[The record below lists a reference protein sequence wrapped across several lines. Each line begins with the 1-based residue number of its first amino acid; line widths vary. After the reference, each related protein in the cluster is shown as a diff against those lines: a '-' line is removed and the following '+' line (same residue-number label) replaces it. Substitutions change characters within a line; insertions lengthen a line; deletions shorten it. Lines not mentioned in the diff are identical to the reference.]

1 MLKGKF
7 RYKILLW
14 LSIVMLIAYFDRV
27 NFGMAVPSIM
37 KDFKLTAGQIGMIMS
52 GFYIGYTIFNYLA
65 GYITDRLSV
74 SITVVLLLLFWSLST
89 IGTGLAVGF
98 TSLMIV
104 RILFGAFEGPLPA
117 SMNGIVSKWM
127 LPREKATATAVW
139 LGAVPVGV
147 VIGNVISGYII
158 TSLGWPSVFYI
169 FGAIGIITALISWK
183 VLKDS
188 PAEHPSVSKE
198 EKDLIE
204 LSYTTNAIQ
213 TGALT
218 YGQLLK
224 NPSVWWLAIVFFAL
238 ATVYWANLN
247 WLPTYFIKARGSSL
261 IKSGFYSSAPWAAAF
276 VGLFVMGWLS
286 DHVGRG
292 FRSNW
297 IAAAF
302 FLVAPVIVLA
312 VNTPSLELCIAF
324 FCVALFL
331 NMGAMGLMYA
341 VQSNLFD
348 KANVAK
354 VAGIVVAAGS
364 VAGIL
369 SPYLVGIIL
378 DYTGSFNIAY
388 YIFAGTS
395 VVAGIFGLI
404 LFKEEKE
411 IRSIQKEKVA

>member
-1 MLKGKF
+1 MFKGKF

-14 LSIVMLIAYFDRV
+14 LFFVMLIAYFDRV

-37 KDFKLTAGQIGMIMS
+37 KEFQLTGGQIGMIMS

-65 GYITDRLSV
+65 GYITDRLGV
-74 SITVVLLLLFWSLST
+74 SLTIVLLLLLWSAAT

-117 SMNGIVSKWM
+117 SVNGIVSKWM
-127 LPREKATATAVW
+127 LPREKAMSSAVW
-139 LGAVPVGV
+139 LSAVPVGV

-158 TSLGWPSVFYI
+158 TAWGWSSVFYI
-169 FGAIGIITALISWK
+169 FGVAGIIIAIISWK

-188 PAEHPSVSKE
+188 PTDHPSVSEE
-198 EKDLIE
+198 EKDLITA
-204 LSYTTNAIQ
+204 SYLTSGVQ
-213 TGALT
+213 TGAST
-218 YGQLLK
+218 YGQLLR
-224 NPSVWWLAIVFFAL
+224 NPSVWTLAIVFFAL
-238 ATVYWANLN
+238 ATVFWANLN

-261 IKSGFYSSAPWAAAF
+261 IKSGFYASAPWAAAF

-302 FLVAPVIVLA
+302 FLAAPVIVYA
-312 VNTPSLELCIAF
+312 VNTPSLELCILF

-364 VAGIL
+364 VAGIA

-378 DYTGSFNIAY
+378 EYTGSFNIAY
-388 YIFAGTS
+388 YIFAATS

-404 LFKEEKE
+404 LFKQEKE
-411 IRSIQKEKVA
+411 IRKEKIA

>member
-1 MLKGKF
+1 MFKGKF

-14 LSIVMLIAYFDRV
+14 LFFVMLIAYFDRV

-37 KDFKLTAGQIGMIMS
+37 KEFQLTGGQIGMIMS

-65 GYITDRLSV
+65 GYITDRLGV
-74 SITVVLLLLFWSLST
+74 SLTIVLLLLLWSAST

-117 SMNGIVSKWM
+117 SVNGIVSKWM
-127 LPREKATATAVW
+127 LPREKAMSSAVW
-139 LGAVPVGV
+139 LSAVPVGV

-158 TSLGWPSVFYI
+158 TAWGWPAVFYI
-169 FGAIGIITALISWK
+169 FGAAGIIIALISWK
-183 VLKDS
+183 VLKDY
-188 PAEHPSVSKE
+188 PADHPSVTKE

-204 LSYTTNAIQ
+204 SSYTTHAIQ
-213 TGALT
+213 TGAST
-218 YGQLLK
+218 YGQLLR
-224 NPSVWWLAIVFFAL
+224 NPSVWMLAITFFAL

-247 WLPTYFIKARGSSL
+247 WLPTYFIKARGSNL
-261 IKSGFYSSAPWAAAF
+261 IKSGFYSSAPWAASF

-286 DHVGRG
+286 DHVGKG

-302 FLVAPVIVLA
+302 FIAAPVIVLA
-312 VNTPSLELCIAF
+312 VKTPSLELCIAF

-341 VQSNLFD
+341 VQSNLYSKED
-348 KANVAK
+348 IAK

-378 DYTGSFNIAY
+378 DYTGSFNMAY

-395 VVAGIFGLI
+395 VVAGIFGL
-404 LFKEEKE
+404 LLLQREKA
-411 IRSIQKEKVA
+411 IYLLKEKKV